1 MLVISP
7 QLKVKHGL
15 QVCGGGH
22 LLGVA
27 VGGVLDALL
36 HVVGDGHDGRD
47 LVHIDVEVTA
57 QQNSD
62 HVDDEDNV
70 DAQYDIKKVDD
81 EDKDFGV

>member
-1 MLVISP
+1 M
-7 QLKVKHGL
+7 
-15 QVCGGGH
+15 
-22 LLGVA
+22 
-27 VGGVLDALL
+27 GGVLDSLL

-70 DAQYDIKKVDD
+70 DARYDSHKDD
-81 EDKDFGV
+81 DDNKDFGA